1 MLLRDVLETV
11 FLMGL
16 FRTDRLAIERWRK
29 ADAKTRRRD
38 FAPAAVR
45 KALDDRDGFT
55 KRKREEMYRLFS
67 ELAGHPSMEG
77 FAMLRPKGLDAR
89 IGPFLDPTAL
99 EATASELGRL
109 AIQVGEQID
118 AFFPDTGREV
128 LEARLAFART
138 KSMWFKEFYG
148 TS

>member
-1 MLLRDVLETV
+1 
-11 FLMGL
+11 
-16 FRTDRLAIERWRK
+16 
-29 ADAKTRRRD
+29 
-38 FAPAAVR
+38 
-45 KALDDRDGFT
+45 
-55 KRKREEMYRLFS
+55 MYRLFS

-128 LEARLAFART
+128 QETRLAFVRT
-138 KSMWFKEFYG
+138 KDLWIKEFYG
-148 TS
+148 AS